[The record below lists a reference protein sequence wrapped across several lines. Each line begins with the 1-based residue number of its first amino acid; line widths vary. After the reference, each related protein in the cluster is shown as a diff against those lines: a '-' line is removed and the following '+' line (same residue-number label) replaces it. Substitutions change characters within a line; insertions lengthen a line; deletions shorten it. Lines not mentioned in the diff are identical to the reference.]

1 MTPGAAAT
9 PLALVPEPRWLAV
22 RHRTTYT
29 YDTLVELAHHVAHLR
44 PRETPWQLVE
54 DWTLDIDPVPDAGP
68 DADVQRPLTG
78 MQDVW
83 GNWRHA
89 FSHSSVH
96 DRLQVESRFRVRV
109 DPQPQPDIAQSPSW
123 ERAAAALQYKAD
135 AVPAAEAAEAPEFAL
150 PSPYAPRAQLLA
162 AYATQVFTPGRPL
175 LEAAVA
181 LMHLIH
187 QQFEYL
193 PQSTTVSTLALQS
206 LAQRQGV
213 CQDFA
218 HVMIGALRSLGLAAR
233 YVSGYMLTHPAPGK
247 PRLVGSDASH
257 AWVAVWC
264 PVHGWVA
271 LDPTNA
277 MPAAQDHVTV
287 AWGRDYGDVAPLR
300 GVIRGGGATLPQV
313 AVAVEPVEQVA
324 Q

>member
-1 MTPGAAAT
+1 MPAASLPA
-9 PLALVPEPRWLAV
+9 PLSLVAAPRWLSV
-22 RHRTTYT
+22 RHDTSYA
-29 YDTLVELAHHVAHLR
+29 YDTPVELAHHVAHLR
-44 PRETPWQLVE
+44 PRATAWQTVE
-54 DWTLDIDPVPDAGP
+54 DWTLRIDPAADAEP
-68 DADVQRPLTG
+68 TA

-96 DRLQVESRFRVRV
+96 EHLRVVSSCRVRV
-109 DPQPQPDIAQSPSW
+109 DPVPVPDAALSPAW
-123 ERAAAALQYKAD
+123 ERAAADLQYKA
-135 AVPAAEAAEAPEFAL
+135 EAALLPEAAAAPEFSL
-150 PSPYAPRAQLLA
+150 PSPYAPRAPALA
-162 AYATQVFTPGRPL
+162 AFATQVFTPGRPL
-175 LEAAVA
+175 LEAAIA
-181 LMHLIH
+181 LMHLVH

-193 PQSTTVSTLALQS
+193 PHSTTVATAALQA

-233 YVSGYMLTHPAPGK
+233 YVSGYLLTQPAPGA
-247 PRLVGSDASH
+247 PRLVGADASH

-264 PVHGWVA
+264 PVVGWVA

-277 MPAAQDHVTV
+277 VPAGVDHVTV

-300 GVIRGGGATLPQV
+300 GVIRGGGNALPRVGVTVQPWHE
-313 AVAVEPVEQVA
+313 APQ
-324 Q
+324 